1 MVEIFYRVNG
11 QMQVSQT
18 EADFSAINIP
28 DVVWIDL
35 LAPTGEEKRAVEAF
49 LGTMIQSRATAE
61 EIESSSRFSETEDAI
76 FANTNF
82 VIPGPEEYAME
93 TVSFILKGNVLT
105 TLREV
110 QLRSFTELQRRLNV
124 FPKMY
129 PNGFTVF
136 NSILEQRIDSDAD
149 MIEILSKEIS
159 QYNKKVSLGET
170 DSGSERNA
178 NQILQSFGLTDALIE
193 TVNMN
198 YTDEA
203 EALNSGKID
212 AIFCTAGIQT
222 AMIEGLAQ
230 KCDIRLLSIDETHM
244 EKLLAESDTYSRYT
258 IPAGTYTGQQEDVTT
273 IGVSALLLARSDLD
287 DKTVET
293 LTDMLF
299 RHAQDISYAT
309 SLNLSLT
316 PTQAVQNVP
325 IPFHKGAAAYY
336 EKQGLQVTTD

>member
-18 EADFSAINIP
+18 EIDFSAINIS

-35 LAPTGEEKRAVEAF
+35 LTPTGEEKRAVEAF

-159 QYNKKVSLGET
+159 QYNKKVSLGEDINEEFLLDINRLQENT
-170 DSGSERNA
+170 IVLRESIVDKQRVISSILKSQKCPKSIQNKLNIMLKDISSLVNHTNFSFDRLGSHQPRPEQDNEGIHPRLASSDAPDAHCFLLWNERCPADDSRRHAVELGHHCLADGGFVCYR
-178 NQILQSFGLTDALIE
+178 LPH
-193 TVNMN
+193 
-198 YTDEA
+198 
-203 EALNSGKID
+203 
-212 AIFCTAGIQT
+212 IQT
-222 AMIEGLAQ
+222 Q
-230 KCDIRLLSIDETHM
+230 KNVVKVAKRRI
-244 EKLLAESDTYSRYT
+244 A
-258 IPAGTYTGQQEDVTT
+258 
-273 IGVSALLLARSDLD
+273 
-287 DKTVET
+287 
-293 LTDMLF
+293 
-299 RHAQDISYAT
+299 
-309 SLNLSLT
+309 SLIVSLT
-316 PTQAVQNVP
+316 EVIFTFWIVKA
-325 IPFHKGAAAYY
+325 
-336 EKQGLQVTTD
+336 L

>member
-11 QMQVSQT
+11 QMKVSQT
-18 EADFSAINIP
+18 EIDFSAINIS

-35 LAPTGEEKRAVEAF
+35 LTPTGEEKRAVEAF

-129 PNGFTVF
+129 PNGFSVF

-159 QYNKKVSLGET
+159 QYNKKVSLGEDINEEFLLDINRLQENT
-170 DSGSERNA
+170 IVLRESIVDKQRVISS
-178 NQILQSFGLTDALIE
+178 ILKS
-193 TVNMN
+193 
-198 YTDEA
+198 
-203 EALNSGKID
+203 
-212 AIFCTAGIQT
+212 
-222 AMIEGLAQ
+222 Q
-230 KCDIRLLSIDETHM
+230 KCPKSVQNKLNIMLKDISSLVNHTNFSFDRLEYLQNT
-244 EKLLAESDTYSRYT
+244 
-258 IPAGTYTGQQEDVTT
+258 V
-273 IGVSALLLARSDLD
+273 IGLINLDQNKIMKVFTLVSLLLMPP
-287 DKTVET
+287 T
-293 LTDMLF
+293 LIASFYGMNVALPMIPGDTQWNWVIIGLLMVVSFVVVFLIFKRRKML
-299 RHAQDISYAT
+299 
-309 SLNLSLT
+309 
-316 PTQAVQNVP
+316 
-325 IPFHKGAAAYY
+325 
-336 EKQGLQVTTD
+336 

>member
-18 EADFSAINIP
+18 EIDFSAINIS

-35 LAPTGEEKRAVEAF
+35 LTPTGEEKRAVEAF

-136 NSILEQRIDSDAD
+136 NSILEQRIGTRFSPRRFHSTTKRLA
-149 MIEILSKEIS
+149 SARIS
-159 QYNKKVSLGET
+159 M
-170 DSGSERNA
+170 RNSSS
-178 NQILQSFGLTDALIE
+178 IS
-193 TVNMN
+193 TV
-198 YTDEA
+198 
-203 EALNSGKID
+203 
-212 AIFCTAGIQT
+212 CRR
-222 AMIEGLAQ
+222 
-230 KCDIRLLSIDETHM
+230 IR
-244 EKLLAESDTYSRYT
+244 
-258 IPAGTYTGQQEDVTT
+258 
-273 IGVSALLLARSDLD
+273 
-287 DKTVET
+287 
-293 LTDMLF
+293 
-299 RHAQDISYAT
+299 
-309 SLNLSLT
+309 
-316 PTQAVQNVP
+316 
-325 IPFHKGAAAYY
+325 
-336 EKQGLQVTTD
+336 